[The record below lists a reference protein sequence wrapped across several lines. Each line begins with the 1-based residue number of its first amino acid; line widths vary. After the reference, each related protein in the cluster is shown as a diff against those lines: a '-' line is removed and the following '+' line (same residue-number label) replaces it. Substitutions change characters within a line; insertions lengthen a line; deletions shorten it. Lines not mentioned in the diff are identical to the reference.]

1 MANTE
6 VSPVTTTSSDTSGS
20 PRRAD
25 TVGTGSKTT
34 RVLGSV
40 LIVGIGLWLFLAF
53 GPSGPDIRI
62 DGTSGEEIGQ
72 FDAFRLIYVH
82 VPAAITAY
90 LAFFVTAVGSAM
102 VLIKRSVWWDLVA
115 GASAEI
121 GALSAALTLITGSIW
136 GRPIWNTWWEWGDV
150 RLLTTLV
157 LFMLSIGYLAIR
169 RLEGTAEERARRSAI
184 VGLLLVVNVI
194 IVNRSV
200 EWWASQT
207 IHQNSTIAEAAIDGL
222 KAFTLFFSIV
232 LGVGLYTWMM
242 IHRFRLAWL
251 ERQFDRFGLD
261 DALAN
266 RRAEAASVLEGDAS

>member
-1 MANTE
+1 MEHSQVAEAETDSRTGPDLRADS
-6 VSPVTTTSSDTSGS
+6 VGTSS
-20 PRRAD
+20 R
-25 TVGTGSKTT
+25 TT
-34 RVLGSV
+34 RILGMVL
-40 LIVGIGLWLFLAF
+40 LTGIGLWLFLAF
-53 GPSGPDIRI
+53 GPSGPDIRV

-82 VPAAITAY
+82 VPSAITAY
-90 LAFFVTAVGSAM
+90 LAFVVTAIGSAM

-121 GALSAALTLITGSIW
+121 GALAAALTLITGSIW
-136 GRPIWNTWWEWGDV
+136 GRPIWNAWWVWGDV

-157 LFMLSIGYLAIR
+157 LFMLSIGYLAVR
-169 RLEGTAEERARRSAI
+169 RLEGTADERARRSAI
-184 VGLLLVVNVI
+184 VGLLLVVNII

-207 IHQNSTIAEAAIDGL
+207 IHQDSTIAEAAIDGL
-222 KAFTLFFSIV
+222 KAFTLFYSIA
-232 LGVGLYTWMM
+232 LGFGLYTWMM

-261 DALAN
+261 DAIAA
-266 RRAEAASVLEGDAS
+266 RRAEAASTLEGELS

>member
-1 MANTE
+1 MSTSEHMAPE
-6 VSPVTTTSSDTSGS
+6 APPAEPS
-20 PRRAD
+20 RRAD
-25 TVGTGSKTT
+25 SVGTGSPTT
-34 RVLGSV
+34 RILGSV
-40 LIVGIGLWLFLAF
+40 LLVGIALWLFLAF
-53 GPSGPDIRI
+53 GPSGPDIRT
-62 DGTSGEEIGQ
+62 DGTSGEQIGQ

-82 VPAAITAY
+82 VPAALTAY
-90 LAFFVTAVGSAM
+90 FAFFVTALGSAM

-157 LFMLSIGYLAIR
+157 LFMLSLGYLAVR
-169 RLEGTAEERARRSAI
+169 RLEGTAEQRARRSAI

-261 DALAN
+261 DAIAT
-266 RRAEAASVLEGDAS
+266 RRAEAASVLEGELS

>member
-1 MANTE
+1 MAGETQ
-6 VSPVTTTSSDTSGS
+6 SPIDHG
-20 PRRAD
+20 RAD
-25 TVGTGSKTT
+25 IVGTSSKTT
-34 RVLGSV
+34 RMLGGVLLG
-40 LIVGIGLWLFLAF
+40 GIAVWLYLSFVAT
-53 GPSGPDIRI
+53 GPDIRT
-62 DGTSGEEIGQ
+62 DGTSGEQIGQ

-82 VPAAITAY
+82 VPAALTTY
-90 LAFFVTAVGSAM
+90 FAFFVTAVGSAM

-121 GALSAALTLITGSIW
+121 GAIAAAITLITGSIW

-157 LFMLSIGYLAIR
+157 LFMLSLGYLAVR

-184 VGLLLVVNVI
+184 VGLLLIVNVV

-207 IHQNSTIAEAAIDGL
+207 IHQDSTIAEAAIGGL
-222 KAFTLFFSIV
+222 KAFTLFYSIV
-232 LGVGLYTWMM
+232 LGVGLYVWMM

-261 DALAN
+261 DALAS
-266 RRAEAASVLEGDAS
+266 RRAEASTILEGDRT

>member
-1 MANTE
+1 MTALQETPITPTPG
-6 VSPVTTTSSDTSGS
+6 SSGVTRSRTSTILG
-20 PRRAD
+20 AVVL
-25 TVGTGSKTT
+25 VG
-34 RVLGSV
+34 VA
-40 LIVGIGLWLFLAF
+40 LWFFLAF
-53 GPSGPDIRI
+53 VATGPDIREV
-62 DGTSGEEIGQ
+62 GGETVGQ

-90 LAFFVTAVGSAM
+90 TAFAVTAVGSVM
-102 VLIKRSVWWDLVA
+102 VLARKSVWWDLVA

-121 GALSAALTLITGSIW
+121 GAVAAALTLITGSIW

-157 LFMLSIGYLAIR
+157 LFMLSLGYLAVR

-184 VGLLLVVNVI
+184 VGVLLIVNVI

-200 EWWASQT
+200 EWWADQT
-207 IHQNSTIAEAAIDGL
+207 IHQQSTIAEAAIEDL

-232 LGVGLYTWMM
+232 LGIAAYGWMM

-251 ERQFDRFGLD
+251 ERQYDRFGLD
-261 DALAN
+261 EAIAQ
-266 RRAEAASVLEGDAS
+266 RRAEGNEFSSRSETIEGVEQ